1 VAQAARLPRIG
12 ALPLGVVPRGLRR
25 EQAAQYLGVSPTKF
39 DQMVAD
45 GRAPK
50 PKHIDGCRVWDVR
63 ALDLAFDRL
72 DGNAEADDAWGR
84 MSCE

>member
-1 VAQAARLPRIG
+1 MVLASRSPRIG

-25 EQAAQYLGVSPTKF
+25 EQAAQYIGVSATKF

-50 PKHIDGCRVWDVR
+50 PKRIDGCRVWDVR

-72 DGNAEADDAWGR
+72 DGDAEAEDAWGR
-84 MSCE
+84 MSL